1 MEVANFSNLLVGRR
15 TANDQFIGINAGSSS
30 HSGVEFLLNYK
41 FLDNTQFQLS
51 SYFSGA
57 MNAFRFKEFIEDT
70 ADYSGNQLTGVPESQ
85 FNFGLDLTAKNGFS
99 LKTSFRTMGRI
110 PLNDANT
117 KYRRYALLDIKSSY
131 VFALA
136 KVLQIELN
144 VGLIMH

>member
-117 KYRRYALLDIKSSY
+117 KYM
-131 VFALA
+131 
-136 KVLQIELN
+136 KVCAAR
-144 VGLIMH
+144 H